1 MSISLKCYYESAYG
15 FENVIFE
22 MLAINFMKVIN

>member
-1 MSISLKCYYESAYG
+1 MSISLKGYYESAYG

-22 MLAINFMKVIN
+22 MLTINCMEVIN